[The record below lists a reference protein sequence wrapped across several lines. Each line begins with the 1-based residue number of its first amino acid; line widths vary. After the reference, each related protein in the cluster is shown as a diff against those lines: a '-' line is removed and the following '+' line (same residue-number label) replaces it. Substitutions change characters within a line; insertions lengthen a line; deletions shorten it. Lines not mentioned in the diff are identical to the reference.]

1 MTENKKTYPPK
12 EKTVEKKTEKK
23 TTSETNQKDS
33 IYQTKKTY
41 SKKYNMRKADLNG
54 ELSRTLS
61 TTIQN
66 LSKEENMLTQA
77 QSNNFKWENWATYLN
92 KNISTI
98 QQTKLSEKSDKT
110 LGDSTINDTE
120 YLNSTSLTLS
130 YVLKNLTDERELRE
144 QYEWRIPTNAE
155 MGDKIITVSPIAEIL
170 NIYEKKVQIWN
181 KKYDKWTALDGM
193 IKAYRSYY
201 NVEREKDLMYQ
212 LLLLAR
218 ARKDWLES
226 IMGWEIVRDIL
237 EAYSQNITIG
247 STGFRKLE
255 ILFDSDAML
264 NYKELIESRNK
275 NSEYYKKEKRNYKSS
290 DKRKN
295 YNKYNNSNF

>member
-1 MTENKKTYPPK
+1 MTENKKTYIPK
-12 EKTVEKKTEKK
+12 EKTVEKKIEKK
-23 TTSETNQKDS
+23 VTSETNQKDS
-33 IYQTKKTY
+33 TYQTKKTY

-66 LSKEENMLTQA
+66 LSKEENMLT

-120 YLNSTSLTLS
+120 YQNSTSLTLS

-170 NIYEKKVQIWN
+170 DIYEKKVQVWN

-275 NSEYYKKEKRNYKSS
+275 NSEYYKKEKRSYKSS

>member
-1 MTENKKTYPPK
+1 
-12 EKTVEKKTEKK
+12 
-23 TTSETNQKDS
+23 
-33 IYQTKKTY
+33 
-41 SKKYNMRKADLNG
+41 MRKADLNG

-66 LSKEENMLTQA
+66 LSKEENMLT

-120 YLNSTSLTLS
+120 YQNSTSLTLS

-170 NIYEKKVQIWN
+170 DIYEKKVQVWN

-275 NSEYYKKEKRNYKSS
+275 NSEYYKKEKRSYKSS

>member
-1 MTENKKTYPPK
+1 MTENKKTYAPK
-12 EKTVEKKTEKK
+12 EKTVEKKIEKK
-23 TTSETNQKDS
+23 ATPETNQKDS
-33 IYQTKKTY
+33 TYQTKKTY

-61 TTIQN
+61 ITIQN
-66 LSKEENMLTQA
+66 LSKEENMLT

-120 YLNSTSLTLS
+120 YQNSTSLTLS

-155 MGDKIITVSPIAEIL
+155 MGDKIITISPIAEIL
-170 NIYEKKVQIWN
+170 DIYEKKVQVWN

-275 NSEYYKKEKRNYKSS
+275 NSEYYKKEKK
-290 DKRKN
+290 KL
-295 YNKYNNSNF
+295 